1 MARESPS
8 EKRLYAASVVAKQEK
23 EGDESKIGKKKAS
36 GKSKKLASKK
46 KKKKE
51 KKQEARERS
60 KQKEKHMAEARKA
73 QEHEVRKGEGA
84 RFLSVQGATLG
95 SGSRLPGTAS
105 CFASVGV
112 EIVLEA

>member
-1 MARESPS
+1 
-8 EKRLYAASVVAKQEK
+8 
-23 EGDESKIGKKKAS
+23 
-36 GKSKKLASKK
+36 
-46 KKKKE
+46 
-51 KKQEARERS
+51 
-60 KQKEKHMAEARKA
+60 MAEARKA

-84 RFLSVQGATLG
+84 SFLSVQGATLG